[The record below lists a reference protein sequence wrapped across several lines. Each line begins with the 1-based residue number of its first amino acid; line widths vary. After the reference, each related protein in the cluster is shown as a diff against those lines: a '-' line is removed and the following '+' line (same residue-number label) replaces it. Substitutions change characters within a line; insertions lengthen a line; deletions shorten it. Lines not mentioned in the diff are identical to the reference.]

1 MLYLAKCTG
10 LSRSL
15 LHHWPRVCMRRVAHF
30 GEKATRRHIN
40 SDGYLDAQHL
50 MHSGVF
56 DRTSPKIPN

>member
-1 MLYLAKCTG
+1 
-10 LSRSL
+10 
-15 LHHWPRVCMRRVAHF
+15 MRRVAHF